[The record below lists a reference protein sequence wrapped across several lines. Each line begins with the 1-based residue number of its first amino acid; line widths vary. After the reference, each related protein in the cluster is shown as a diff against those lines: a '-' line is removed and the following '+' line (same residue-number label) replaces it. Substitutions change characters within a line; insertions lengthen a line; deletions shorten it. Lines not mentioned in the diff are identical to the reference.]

1 MGNDFIFPG
10 EKVDIYEQIF
20 SLAAPG
26 RRTHER
32 RASQLYVRAVWL
44 RPAEH
49 GHSVRRLDCQYF
61 LLPVPGSDRA
71 DDFPCAE
78 LCTDVLGHLSGTFPE
93 YLQAVSGEP
102 EVSSDFR
109 SSEGPEQPLFQLS
122 QVPSD
127 RPGSPGEGKD
137 LHHLPQMQGEVHP
150 KDLNSIIFRE
160 PPQVPGFLFSAG
172 NFLFCLL
179 THICPFQEHI
189 IFMNFH
195 ISAFLPSFLQK
206 NIPFSENFC
215 LHFLNG
221 MVYCFQFAFK
231 GRTGV
236 LKHS

>member
-61 LLPVPGSDRA
+61 LLPVPESDRA

-78 LCTDVLGHLSGTFPE
+78 LCTDVLGHLSGAFPE

-109 SSEGPEQPLFQLS
+109 PSEGPEQPLFQLS
-122 QVPSD
+122 QVPPD
-127 RPGSPGEGKD
+127 RPGSPGEGQN

-160 PPQVPGFLFSAG
+160 PPQVPGFVFSAG
-172 NFLFCLL
+172 NFSVLSSCAHLSFLEAQY
-179 THICPFQEHI
+179 FQE
-189 IFMNFH
+189 FSYFRV
-195 ISAFLPSFLQK
+195 LPSFLQK
-206 NIPFSENFC
+206 NIPFFENFC
-215 LHFLNG
+215 LHFLNR